1 MCHASVVAGR
11 PDPASWLDGAS
22 VLKIPRKG
30 PGQPAI
36 PLPIGDR
43 LRPVTIEDM
52 RSIHPLHLTAR
63 ATPPARCCR
72 LGRRPRQVTLVV
84 RRQTH
89 DSRGGPHGPAPP
101 DLGHLAG
108 PPATASGA
116 RG

>member
-1 MCHASVVAGR
+1 MSHASVVAGR

-52 RSIHPLHLTAR
+52 RSIPALHRTGGTALPSSLLIC
-63 ATPPARCCR
+63 PPAGELFDYEAVGLSSLCSCFS
-72 LGRRPRQVTLVV
+72 
-84 RRQTH
+84 
-89 DSRGGPHGPAPP
+89 DIFSPAHPFAP
-101 DLGHLAG
+101 
-108 PPATASGA
+108 S
-116 RG
+116 

>member
-1 MCHASVVAGR
+1 MSMSSVVAGR

-52 RSIHPLHLTAR
+52 RRIHPLHRTA
-63 ATPPARCCR
+63 PA
-72 LGRRPRQVTLVV
+72 VA
-84 RRQTH
+84 
-89 DSRGGPHGPAPP
+89 DSRVQ
-101 DLGHLAG
+101 DR
-108 PPATASGA
+108 SQEGA
-116 RG
+116 RHHVATLATSGQETLTSWTNFTKWRRKGWKPVRKGEKG